1 MKLDIFKMSIYEN
14 LKIVFSK
21 SQIWYNR
28 REHPWNLVELLNF
41 FSFSQ
46 KIDCCRDCLC
56 KHTKAYKACT
66 MNMTYTVLSIY
77 VNKILGFLHSNFIR
91 NLLLLCVHSTHGSLT
106 LLSKCLQTAVIV
118 GAIILC
124 SQIWVWRVIW

>member
-21 SQIWYNR
+21 SQIWHNR
-28 REHPWNLVELLNF
+28 REYPWNLVELFDF

-46 KIDCCRDCLC
+46 KIDCCRHCWC

-66 MNMTYTVLSIY
+66 MNMAYTVLSIY
-77 VNKILGFLHSNFIR
+77 VNKILGFLHSNFTRIHYY
-91 NLLLLCVHSTHGSLT
+91 CVHSTHGSLT
-106 LLSKCLQTAVIV
+106 LLSKYCQTTDIV